1 MHYTVFWVENNDLLE
16 NINIYKKD
24 LEATEAYT
32 STKVIKTRIPIND
45 EIITLLRHS
54 NIIDDLTQELNS

>member
-24 LEATEAYT
+24 LEAKEAYT
-32 STKVIKTRIPIND
+32 STKVIKTIIPIND
-45 EIITLLRHS
+45 
-54 NIIDDLTQELNS
+54 